1 MSATTFIQPIE
12 ARVASS
18 WQRYLYDSFLA
29 IAGSLLIT
37 GFISLL
43 HLYPL
48 IPNISILYLLIIL
61 GLASS
66 RGRYA
71 AILASVSAFFSFDFF
86 LVPPLYV
93 FTIARAEEWV
103 ALFVFLV
110 TALLTGQMASTLRLQ
125 AQEAQR
131 RERETHI
138 LYELMRTTNNDEHM
152 DQQLH
157 TIANA
162 IVTVFSSW
170 SIRACT
176 ILLPDRSS
184 DILTVQASAPQSID
198 QVQISDE
205 EQTIALHVM
214 KSGQAVGLHDVTLAP
229 ERSPGFSPRV
239 IIRNTVVGHAAR
251 VRLIPLKTGGRTVGV
266 LRLGIQGGPF
276 YQADTDTLLEEH
288 ERADPRTT
296 FFWTFLDQATSVIER
311 ARLRHESMQVEILQR
326 TDSLRKALLSSV
338 SHDLRTPLSS
348 IKAAASSLLQEDVQW
363 NEEEKRSFAQAIES
377 EADRLNR
384 LVGNLLD
391 MSRIEEGVLKLEKD
405 YYSITELAH
414 NVLEH
419 MHPLLRQR
427 ELRTHLEENL
437 PLLDLDY
444 IQMDQVLTN
453 LIENAVRYTPRDT
466 PIDLD
471 IEQKDGAILITV
483 ADRGPGIPQ
492 ADLERV
498 FDKFYRVQRDKRK
511 SNYPTGSGLGLA
523 VCKGVVEAH
532 GGHIWAQNREGGGV
546 IFSVTLPLNKSKTLP
561 LQTSEMQ
568 YN

>member
-1 MSATTFIQPIE
+1 MSSITSLQPIE

-18 WQRYLYDSFLA
+18 WQRYLYDSLLA

-37 GFISLL
+37 GLIALL

-61 GLASS
+61 GLAST

-71 AILASVSAFFSFDFF
+71 AIIASIAAFLSFDFF

-93 FTIARAEEWV
+93 FTIAHAEEWV

-110 TALLTGQMASTLRLQ
+110 TALLTGQMASTLRHQ

-138 LYELMRTTNNDEHM
+138 LYELVRTTNNDERM
-152 DQQLH
+152 EQQLH
-157 TIANA
+157 TIAKA

-170 SIRACT
+170 GIRDCVV
-176 ILLPDRSS
+176 LLPDRAS
-184 DILTVQASAPQSID
+184 DILTIRASAPHSLD
-198 QVQISDE
+198 QLELSDE
-205 EQTIALHVM
+205 ERSVAMQVM
-214 KSGQAVGLHDVTLAP
+214 KNGQAVALHDVTLAP
-229 ERSPGFSPRV
+229 QRSPGFSPRV
-239 IIRNTVVGHAAR
+239 IIRNTLAGHAGR
-251 VRLIPLKTGGRTVGV
+251 VRLIPLKTGGKTVGV

-276 YQADTDTLLEEH
+276 YQANTETLLEEQ
-288 ERADPRTT
+288 ERSDPRTT
-296 FFWTFLDQATSVIER
+296 FFWTFLDQAISVIER
-311 ARLRHESMQVEILQR
+311 ARLRQESMRVEILQR
-326 TDSLRKALLSSV
+326 TDSLRKSLLSSV

-348 IKAAASSLLQEDVQW
+348 IKAAASSLLQDDVAW
-363 NEEEKRSFAQAIES
+363 NEEERRSFAQAIER

-405 YYSITELAH
+405 HYSITELLQ

-419 MHPLLRQR
+419 MQPLLRQR
-427 ELRTHLEENL
+427 EIRTHVEENL
-437 PLLDLDY
+437 PQLDFDY

-466 PIDLD
+466 PIDIGL
-471 IEQKDGAILITV
+471 ERKNSEILITV

-492 ADLERV
+492 ADIERV
-498 FDKFYRVQRDKRK
+498 FDKFYRVQRDKRN
-511 SNYPTGSGLGLA
+511 SNPTGSGLGLA
-523 VCKGVVEAH
+523 VCKGVIEAH
-532 GGHIWAQNREGGGV
+532 GGHIQAQAREGGGV
-546 IFSVTLPLNKSKTLP
+546 IFSVTLPIKTTKTLS
-561 LQTSEMQ
+561 LAANETVG
-568 YN
+568 NR